1 MNFSFIFAVQSIELS
16 SDSEVEDSSEEVIV
30 NSDTGKTVQAKDVI
44 VSIVMHNSPIAIH
57 I

>member
-30 NSDTGKTVQAKDVI
+30 NSDTGKSVQAKDVI